1 MMAIRA
7 KTIEPRFITY
17 WEDIAI
23 IKIVGQLIRA
33 TVEEVRS
40 V

>member
-7 KTIEPRFITY
+7 KTIKPRFMIY

-23 IKIVGQLIRA
+23 IKIVGQIIWA
-33 TVEEVRS
+33 TVEKVRS
-40 V
+40 G